1 MKGHKQRWWWAAFVA
16 FLCYL
21 VVVFLF
27 VFYKGW
33 GGAAFL
39 RDNYA
44 SFEAWRDSVSYSL
57 NLVPLRFLFD
67 VGGYTVGTWLVN
79 VCGNIALF
87 IPMGVFLP
95 ILWPKARTWSWG
107 QFLLHAV
114 LLVAAIELV
123 QLLLMCGQGDVDDI
137 ILNVSGMCLG
147 FVCMRSPRVKEKL
160 PRIRI

>member
-1 MKGHKQRWWWAAFVA
+1 MIGRKGLWCRLALGA

-33 GGAAFL
+33 GGFAFL

-44 SFEAWRDSVSYSL
+44 SFSVWRDSISYGL

-67 VGGYTVGTWLVN
+67 VDGYTVGTWLVN

-87 IPMGVFLP
+87 VPMGVFLP

-107 QFLLHAV
+107 QFLLRAV
-114 LLVAAIELV
+114 LLVAAIELA
-123 QLLLMCGQGDVDDI
+123 QLLLMCGQGDIDDI

-147 FVCMRSPRVKEKL
+147 FAIMRLPLVKEKL
-160 PRIRI
+160 SNI